1 MGDQDA
7 SYHLIRVTRPA
18 LLLAP
23 TTFLVDS
30 RARLEAAGVIEAV
43 ARRDG
48 APIFDFVAGLI
59 GLQGISDAAAFAFS
73 DRHGNI
79 THAEIEAALVDRP
92 ACPLLRSY
100 WSFDCCGYRKSSA
113 SCNQPRHLPT
123 CPLPVHPLRK
133 GSLNQAAYSLFFFIR
148 DICGGD
154 LVGWIDARLC
164 VTDWGTGAARAARM
178 RASLLEPLGHV
189 FGIGNKLW
197 SMILSELLLV
207 GDPDRE
213 RWVATGASMMAVD
226 SIVHA
231 FLHRTGALK
240 RFGAPHPYGLACY
253 APGGCAEL
261 IEGLAARVDAREFNA
276 VFPAYFPRFIE
287 VAIWGFCA
295 GWGRNICNGNQIDDR
310 FRCTQTVCPTYGN
323 CDREPVRPDQDQER

>member
-1 MGDQDA
+1 MA
-7 SYHLIRVTRPA
+7 SEARYRHFLTVTRPA
-18 LLLAP
+18 LLLAS
-23 TTFLVDS
+23 TNFLADS
-30 RARLEAAGVIEAV
+30 RARLESASVIAAV
-43 ARRDG
+43 AEHDT
-48 APIFDFVAGLI
+48 ATIFDFIVSLI
-59 GLQGISDAAAFAFS
+59 CLQGISDSAAFAFS

-79 THAEIEAALVDRP
+79 THAEIEAALADRP
-92 ACPLLRSY
+92 SCPLLRSY
-100 WSFDCCGYRKSSA
+100 WLFSRCGYRKSNA
-113 SCNQPRHLPT
+113 TCNQPRHLPT
-123 CPLPVHPLRK
+123 CPLPDHPLRK
-133 GSLNQAAYSLFFFIR
+133 GSLNQAAYSLFFFVR

-154 LVGWIDARLC
+154 LVGWVDARLFAA
-164 VTDWGTGAARAARM
+164 DRGTGAARAARM

-197 SMILSELLLV
+197 SMILSEVLLV

-231 FLHRTGALK
+231 FLHRTGALG
-240 RFGAPHPYGLACY
+240 RFGAHHPYGPACY

-276 VFPAYFPRFIE
+276 AFPAYFPRFVE
-287 VAIWGFCA
+287 VAIWAFCA

-310 FRCTQTVCPTYGN
+310 YRCTQTVCPSYRN
-323 CDREPVRPDQDQER
+323 CDRVPLRPIID